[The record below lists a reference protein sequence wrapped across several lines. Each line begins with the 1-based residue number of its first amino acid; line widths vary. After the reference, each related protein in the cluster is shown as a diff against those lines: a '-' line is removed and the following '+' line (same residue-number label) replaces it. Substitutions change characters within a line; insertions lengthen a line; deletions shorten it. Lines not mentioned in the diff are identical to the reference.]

1 MLRTSFRGLFTKI
14 GIIILLS
21 QLVLGLSSCF
31 NEKKITYF
39 QKGVGQKDTIEI
51 AKKFIPKIQSGDIL
65 SIYVNSLSPE
75 ASSFFN
81 PYTANVTP
89 TSAAPDAN
97 GGLTQAAAPGFLV
110 DATGKITLPLIGTLD
125 VNSLTIAEATDKIKK
140 QLEIYLKE
148 PTVIVRFLN
157 YKISILGEVN
167 KPGIYVV
174 PNERITLPEAITI
187 AGDVTMYSKRNQIEI
202 IRDVDGKKEFGEVDL
217 TNRDVFSSPYYYLHS
232 NDIVYVKASK
242 SKVAQTDIALK
253 VVPLAVSVLTLIILL
268 IK

>member
-1 MLRTSFRGLFTKI
+1 MVKQSRSFLLVYLALGLVF
-14 GIIILLS
+14 
-21 QLVLGLSSCF
+21 LSSCF

-39 QKGVGQKDTIEI
+39 QKGPNQADTIEV
-51 AKKFIPKIQSGDIL
+51 AKKYIPKIQSGDIL

-81 PYTANVTP
+81 PYTANITP
-89 TSAAPDAN
+89 SSAAPDAN
-97 GGLTQAAAPGFLV
+97 GGLAQAAAPGFLV
-110 DATGKITLPLIGTLD
+110 DAAGKITLPLIGAIE
-125 VNSLTIAEATDKIKK
+125 VNNLTIGEATEKIKK
-140 QLEIYLKE
+140 QLETYLKE
-148 PTVIVRFLN
+148 PTLIVRFLN
-157 YKISILGEVN
+157 YKISILGEVS

-187 AGDVTMYSKRNQIEI
+187 AGDLTAFAKRNEVEI
-202 IRDVDGKKEFGEVDL
+202 IRDVDGKKQFGEIDL

-242 SKVAQTDIALK
+242 NKVAQTDVALK
-253 VVPLAVSVLTLIILL
+253 IIPLAVSVLSLIIVL

>member
-1 MLRTSFRGLFTKI
+1 MSKIIFRDTSARI
-14 GIIILLS
+14 GIIIVLS
-21 QLVLGLSSCF
+21 QFVLGLTSCF

-39 QKGVGQKDTIEI
+39 QRGVNQKDTVEI
-51 AKKFIPKIQSGDIL
+51 AKKYIPKIQSGDIL

-81 PYTANVTP
+81 PYTANVT
-89 TSAAPDAN
+89 TTATALDVN

-110 DATGKITLPLIGTLD
+110 DAGGKITLPLIGTLD
-125 VNSLTIAEATDKIKK
+125 VNNLTITEATDRIKQ

-157 YKISILGEVN
+157 YKISILGEVA

-174 PNERITLPEAITI
+174 PNEKITLPEAITI
-187 AGDVTMYSKRNQIEI
+187 AGDLTGFAKRNEIEI

-217 TNRDVFSSPYYYLHS
+217 TNRSVFSSPYYYLHS
-232 NDIVYVKASK
+232 NDVVYVKASK
-242 SKVAQTDIALK
+242 AKVAQSDVALR
-253 VVPLAVSVLTLIILL
+253 VIPLAVSILSLIIVL